1 MAGEDRL
8 REYLK
13 KATVDLG
20 DARRRLAEAQ
30 AQTHE
35 PIAVVGMSC
44 RFPGAGSVDAYWDLL
59 DQGRSA
65 VLDEVPGGRF
75 DLTPHVENDGVYTTR
90 GAFLED
96 VAGWDAQFFGSS
108 PQEALRMDP
117 QQRLL
122 MELTWEALEDAGTPP
137 PSLAG
142 SRTAVM
148 VGFSDILQYLR
159 LEQADEGQGVLR
171 DPYGGQGGSA
181 SVVAGRLAYH
191 FDLRGPAATLDTACS
206 SSLVAVHQAGTALRR
221 GECDLAV
228 AGGAFLLL
236 HTDMYVNACATSML
250 APDGMCKTFD
260 ESADG
265 YVLGEGAGV
274 VVLERLSDAV
284 RAGHRVHAVIRGSAV
299 NQDGRS
305 NGLTAPSRGA
315 QVDVIRRALTAARAT
330 PDDIAYVEA
339 HGSGTKLGDA
349 IELGALTDVFGRRP
363 EERPLHVGAVKTN
376 IGHTQAAAGMAGL
389 IKAVLALKHRTVPRN
404 LNMTTPSETALAA
417 GALRPAA
424 GPRPLPADETLPQL
438 VGVSSFGWCGTNAH
452 VVLGAADG
460 TGPASAPGAGVTVG
474 GAEKAAGANDSDG
487 GPSPREANALSG
499 AAGSGAAFGA
509 PELLPV
515 SAADQDALGARL
527 TALAGAAGGTGLGDL
542 AYTLQSGRAGLE
554 FRRAVVAD
562 DAAGAAAAMAD
573 GGPGVR
579 RVKGRPKVAY
589 LLPGT
594 GDHYRGMARELHGTE
609 PVFAAAV
616 EECLGLAAERCG
628 ADLREA
634 LLGEVEQAP
643 AGGGFMTRPGSG
655 PDPADDP
662 DSHAE
667 IAHLS
672 LFTVEYALAR
682 LLADR
687 GVRPDLLIG
696 YSLGE
701 YVAATLAG
709 VFELSDALGLV
720 ATRARLIEAAPAGR
734 MLAVAADAER
744 VAAELAACGAPVD
757 VAAANGPTMTVVSGA
772 PEAVETA
779 ARHLAEQGVA
789 ARQLRS
795 AHPFHSA
802 LLAPAR
808 EALAAAVAAVPRQ
821 APRVTVVSNVTGA
834 PLTAEQAADPGYWAD
849 HLTSPVR
856 FADGL
861 AACAE
866 LGVDGYVE
874 LGPGQTLGG
883 LLRQNDSGAAVT
895 VLGTL
900 PARWSAGGVCDD
912 RTRLLETCG
921 RLWELGVALDW
932 AALRGDRPGTLV
944 GLPNYPFQR
953 TRYWPRTGTGTAS
966 TTAAAG
972 TPGAVRPDDYCYAPS
987 WQQDVTSP
995 APVAAEPTAPVLVF
1009 GEGDGT
1015 GSVGSRLADLLAA
1028 DGAPVTEVVPGAGW
1042 RREGRR
1048 VVIDPADPEQYR
1060 RVVAEAQAGTE
1071 GPLRVVH
1078 LWSLREPAR
1087 TPLFADDA
1095 ELVRAVR
1102 LGFDSLLLTVQAL
1115 AGPAAER
1122 GVRLLTV
1129 TAGAAQVHGGDCTAP
1144 DRALAHGFAR
1154 IAHAEQPGTAWRG
1167 VDLDPASPAGLSA
1180 AHLAEEVAHRD
1191 WHPADPAT
1199 TPSLIAWRSA
1209 RRHLKD
1215 WRLVPLPAPPA
1226 GTDTTTSIAAG
1237 ADRTSGT
1244 TPPAGTG
1251 RTADRTPA
1259 NFVRADAT
1267 TGATGPVDATGTVP
1281 AGADRTQ
1288 DGTPGG
1294 SAGAFPVRADGA
1306 YLVTGGT
1313 RGLGLGV
1320 ARELVRSGARRLALV
1335 GRTDLRA
1342 AAVAEPDGAAAQ
1354 SLRDVA
1360 ELEAAGAEVLLLTA
1374 DVGEPAQLRAAVRA
1388 CRERFGTLTG
1398 VLHAAGVAAGGM
1410 AVRLTPA
1417 TARKVLAPKV
1427 LAMGPLAE
1435 LVGPGTPAEQRP
1447 ELIVLYSSAVSVF
1460 GGLGEGDYSAA
1471 NTVLDAYGAALA
1483 DAAAPA
1489 TRVLSVAWGPWR
1501 HDAWQAEAGG
1511 GALAERVREHRA
1523 AYGFSEAGGNALLG
1537 RLAGAA
1543 RGSLMAVRMPIAEG
1557 LREWAG
1563 LTDLDALVAA
1573 GTPADTERP
1582 RFPRPRLRTEF
1593 AAPRTELETVIAD
1606 SWGRHLGIDGIGV
1619 HDPFFDLGGNSL
1631 VGMAMVADIE
1641 KRLDRRIAPA
1651 VLFEHPTVAAF
1662 AAALD
1667 GGTARPTATTT
1678 ARDSGLARG
1687 ERRRRA
1693 RGAQPSTTR
1702 N

>member
-59 DQGRSA
+59 DLGRSA

-250 APDGMCKTFD
+250 APDGLCKTFD

-424 GPRPLPADETLPQL
+424 APRPLPADETLPQL

-452 VVLGAADG
+452 VVLAAADTADADTVAADG
-460 TGPASAPGAGVTVG
+460 S
-474 GAEKAAGANDSDG
+474 
-487 GPSPREANALSG
+487 SG
-499 AAGSGAAFGA
+499 AAAGV

-515 SAADQDALGARL
+515 SAGDQDALGARL
-527 TALAGAAGGTGLGDL
+527 TALAGAAGGTGLADL

-554 FRRAVVAD
+554 FRRAVVAG

-616 EECLGLAAERCG
+616 EECLALAAERCG

-655 PDPADDP
+655 PDPADDR

-667 IAHLS
+667 TAHLS

-709 VFELSDALGLV
+709 VFELSDALWLV

-757 VAAANGPTMTVVSGA
+757 IAAVNGPTMTVISGA
-772 PEAVETA
+772 PEAVDTA

-883 LLRQNDSGAAVT
+883 LLRQNDSGAAAT

-900 PARWSAGGVCDD
+900 PARWSAGGAGDD

-953 TRYWPRTGTGTAS
+953 TRYWPRTGKGPGASSTAASTGTS
-966 TTAAAG
+966 
-972 TPGAVRPDDYCYAPS
+972 GAVRPEDYCYAPS

-995 APVAAEPTAPVLVF
+995 MPVALEPAAPVLVF
-1009 GEGDGT
+1009 GESEGGGT

-1028 DGAPVTEVVPGAGW
+1028 GGAPVTEVVPGAGW

-1191 WHPADPAT
+1191 WNPADPAT
-1199 TPSLIAWRSA
+1199 TPSLVAWRSA

-1215 WRLVPLPAPPA
+1215 WRLVPLPAAPA
-1226 GTDTTTSIAAG
+1226 GGDTT
-1237 ADRTSGT
+1237 
-1244 TPPAGTG
+1244 
-1251 RTADRTPA
+1251 
-1259 NFVRADAT
+1259 
-1267 TGATGPVDATGTVP
+1267 
-1281 AGADRTQ
+1281 
-1288 DGTPGG
+1288 
-1294 SAGAFPVRADGA
+1294 AGAFPVRADGA

-1342 AAVAEPDGAAAQ
+1342 AAAAEPDGAAAQ

-1374 DVGEPAQLRAAVRA
+1374 DVGVPAELRAAVLA

-1573 GTPADTERP
+1573 GAPAGTERP

-1641 KRLDRRIAPA
+1641 QRLDRRIAPA